1 MGGRF
6 IHPSLKEI
14 MTRLWELSESIK
26 ELENAIADLQDNEEL
41 NDDDRETQIEEIFIE
56 WLETGESFKSKAEKV
71 AGYIRHQQALAEAR
85 KNEAR
90 RLRNLADQAENQ
102 SDRLR
107 RYLLNQ
113 MLLSGQTRING
124 VSVKIGLRKKQPR
137 VLLHCDPSEL
147 PSEYVKIEY
156 TPKLSKIRERLK
168 ADDEQIN
175 WAYLSGSHEFTLTI
189 R

>member
-1 MGGRF
+1 
-6 IHPSLKEI
+6 
-14 MTRLWELSESIK
+14 MTTQNPQLWELSQSIK
-26 ELENAIADLQDNEEL
+26 DLENQIADLQDNEEL

-56 WLETGESFKSKAEKV
+56 WLQTGESFKSKAEKV
-71 AGYIRHQQALAEAR
+71 AGYIRHQQSLAEAR

-113 MLLSGQTRING
+113 MLLTGNTRIDG
-124 VSVKIGLRKKQPR
+124 VSAKIGVRKKQPR
-137 VLLHCDPSEL
+137 VFLHCDPSEL
-147 PSEYVKIEY
+147 PPEYVKVEY
-156 TPKLSKIRERLK
+156 TPKLSKIKERLK

-175 WAYLSGSHEFTLTI
+175 WAYFSNSHEFTLTI

>member
-1 MGGRF
+1 
-6 IHPSLKEI
+6 
-14 MTRLWELSESIK
+14 MTTQTPQLWELSESIK
-26 ELENAIADLQDNEEL
+26 DLENQIADLQDNEEL